1 MSASDKSKVSLFG
14 LGTGVVA
21 CVLIGSIGM
30 AIPNAIPAYLAAL
43 GLVRHFSEAQA
54 GLIGL
59 ADIGGI
65 TLGSF
70 GCAVLPGLVK
80 QLNWRRT
87 ILLGMLLA
95 LIANS
100 FSAFAPSLQS
110 LLALRL
116 IAGLGCGMAM
126 AVVYAVMAEGDA
138 ARNLGVFTVAQLGAG
153 WLAVMAM
160 GEVSAAFGAYGLF
173 GLITAGVL
181 VAIAV
186 TSFVPT
192 ATTRRSLALTSGKPS
207 VGRVSALG
215 WAGIG
220 SVVLFYCGV
229 VAVYSYFVYMGAAW
243 GVPQAVADSSAA
255 YVLFAGMFGGGAAA
269 IIGSRFGFVKPMV
282 IGFAG
287 LLATTAAFFI
297 LTPVQGFI
305 PLAMLFGFCFS
316 YVLNYQFEAVVTVD
330 PTSSTAM
337 FVNVAALVGFSV
349 GPAIGGALAT
359 ADFRLVNG
367 TALLLMALSM
377 AVVLWTVSRSRAK
390 DKRATIPLKIAN
402 TLVNPRAYAEHDGID
417 TIFADLRKANPLGLA
432 HPDKYDPFWV
442 ATRYSDIQEI
452 ERNTDVFSN
461 AAGSSILFDRASVA
475 YSVDVFGE
483 PNVTRS
489 LVDIDG
495 REHKDLRM
503 VAFSRF
509 APKSIKDLEANIR
522 LIARES
528 IAEMRGKGGSCDFAQ
543 DVGWVY
549 PLRVVMETL
558 GIPRKDEGFMLHT
571 AHMLHAAND
580 PDMNTSGT
588 DATSAEAMRMIDEGM
603 KDLHDYFEEATHR
616 LRANPDDTLTS
627 LIANAKIDG
636 DYMTPR
642 QLHGYY
648 TIAATAGH
656 DTTAF
661 TISTSMWVLAQ
672 RPDLLARLKANPAD
686 IPLFVEE
693 AIRWATPV
701 KSFMRTALADVTVA
715 GQQIRKGDWIM
726 LAYQSANRDEAVFAD
741 PFTFSID
748 RPRITSLTFGT
759 GPHVCLGQHLAR
771 MEMRVLWEELL
782 PLLAEV
788 SLNGTPRRTI
798 SNFVCGPKDVPILY
812 HWDEAVVEQGAPSAP
827 LPA

>member
-1 MSASDKSKVSLFG
+1 MTTPAKSSTHWFG
-14 LGTGVVA
+14 LAPGVIA

-30 AIPNAIPAYLAAL
+30 ALPNAIPAYLAAL
-43 GLVRHFSEAQA
+43 GLVRHLSEAQT
-54 GLIGL
+54 GLVGL

-80 QLNWRRT
+80 RLNWRRT
-87 ILLGMLLA
+87 IFLGLLLA
-95 LIANS
+95 LVADALSI
-100 FSAFAPSLQS
+100 FATSLPE
-110 LLALRL
+110 LLVLRP
-116 IAGLGCGMAM
+116 IAGFGCGMAM

-153 WLAVMAM
+153 WLAVLAM
-160 GEVSAAFGAYGLF
+160 GEVSTTFGAYGLF
-173 GLITAGVL
+173 GLITAGILAALAFTRL
-181 VAIAV
+181 V
-186 TSFVPT
+186 PP
-192 ATTRRSLALTSGKPS
+192 ATTRRSLAITSGKPS

-229 VAVYSYFVYMGAAW
+229 VAVYSYIVYMGAAW

-269 IIGSRFGFVKPMV
+269 VIGSRFGFVKPMV

-287 LLATTAAFFI
+287 LLATTSAFFVF
-297 LTPVQGFI
+297 TPVQGFI

-377 AVVLWTVSRSRAK
+377 AVVLWTVARSRAK
-390 DKRATIPLKIAN
+390 DRRATIPLKVAN
-402 TLVNPRAYAEHDGID
+402 TLVNPRAYAEQDGID
-417 TIFADLRKANPLGLA
+417 AIFTELRKTNPLGLA

-442 ATRYSDIQEI
+442 ATRYNDIQEI

-475 YSVDVFGE
+475 YSIDVFGE

-503 VAFSRF
+503 IAFPRF
-509 APKSIKDLEANIR
+509 APKSIKELEGKIR
-522 LIARES
+522 VIARES
-528 IAEMRGKGGSCDFAQ
+528 IAEMRAYGGHCDFAQ
-543 DVGWVY
+543 DVAWVY

-558 GIPRKDEGFMLHT
+558 GIPREDEGFMLHT

-603 KDLHDYFEEATHR
+603 KDLHDYFESATHR

-627 LIANAKIDG
+627 LIANAKVNG
-636 DYMTPR
+636 EYLTPR

-661 TISTSMWVLAQ
+661 TTSTSMWVLAQ
-672 RPDLLARLKANPAD
+672 RPDLVARLQANPAD

-715 GQQIRKGDWIM
+715 GQHIRKGDWIM
-726 LAYQSANRDEAVFAD
+726 LAYQSANRDEAVFPD
-741 PFTFSID
+741 PFAFDID
-748 RPRITSLTFGT
+748 RPRVTSLTFGT

-788 SLNGTPRRTI
+788 RLNGTPRRTI
-798 SNFVCGPKDVPILY
+798 SNFVCGPKDVPIAY
-812 HWDEAVVEQGAPSAP
+812 RWQEASA
-827 LPA
+827 LISA

>member
-1 MSASDKSKVSLFG
+1 MSASDKPNARLLG
-14 LGTGVVA
+14 LSPGMIA

-30 AIPNAIPAYLAAL
+30 AVPNAIPAYLAAL
-43 GLVRHFSEAQA
+43 GLVSHFNEAQT
-54 GLIGL
+54 GLVGL

-65 TLGSF
+65 TVGSF
-70 GCAVLPGLVK
+70 ACAVLPQVVK
-80 QLNWRRT
+80 RLNWRRT
-87 ILLGMLLA
+87 ILIGMLLA
-95 LIANS
+95 LIANAL
-100 FSAFAPSLQS
+100 SAFAPSLQT

-116 IAGLGCGMAM
+116 IAGLGCGMAI

-138 ARNLGVFTVAQLGAG
+138 ARNLGVFTVAQLGMG
-153 WLAVMAM
+153 WLAVMAI
-160 GEVSAAFGAYGLF
+160 GAVSAQFGALGLF
-173 GLITAGVL
+173 GLITAATLLAVAASAL
-181 VAIAV
+181 V
-186 TSFVPT
+186 PP
-192 ATTRRSLALTSGKPS
+192 ATTRRSLALTSGKPA

-229 VAVYSYFVYMGAAW
+229 VAVYSYIVYMGAAW

-255 YVLFAGMFGGGAAA
+255 YVLFAGMFGGAAAA

-287 LLATTAAFFI
+287 LLAATALFF
-297 LTPVQGFI
+297 LYTPVQGFI

-359 ADFRLVNG
+359 ADFRVVNG
-367 TALLLMALSM
+367 MALLLMALSM

-390 DKRATIPLKIAN
+390 DKRATIPVAIAN
-402 TLVNPRAYAEHDGID
+402 TLVDPRAYAAHDGID
-417 TIFADLRKANPLGLA
+417 AIFTDLRANNPLGFA

-442 ATRYSDIQEI
+442 ATRYADIQEI

-475 YSVDVFGE
+475 YSIDVFGE

-503 VAFSRF
+503 IAFPRF
-509 APKSIKDLEANIR
+509 APRSIKDLEAKIR
-522 LIARES
+522 VIARES
-528 IAEMRGKGGSCDFAQ
+528 IAEMRAHGGSCDFAQ
-543 DVGWVY
+543 DVAWVY

-558 GIPRKDEGFMLHT
+558 GIPREDEGFMLHT

-580 PDMNTSGT
+580 PDMNSSGT

-603 KDLHDYFEEATHR
+603 KDLHDYFESATHR
-616 LRANPDDTLTS
+616 LRAEPDDTLTS
-627 LIANAKIDG
+627 LIANAKVNG
-636 DYMTPR
+636 EYLTPR

-661 TISTSMWVLAQ
+661 TTSASMWVLAQ
-672 RPDLLARLKANPAD
+672 RPDLVARLKANPAD

-693 AIRWATPV
+693 TIRWATPV

-715 GQQIRKGDWIM
+715 GHQIRKGDWIM
-726 LAYQSANRDEAVFAD
+726 LAYQSANRDEAVFLD
-741 PFTFSID
+741 PFTFNID
-748 RPRITSLTFGT
+748 RPRVTSLTFGT

-788 SLNGTPRRTI
+788 NLNGTPRRTI
-798 SNFVCGPKDVPILY
+798 SNFVCGPKDVPITYRWENSLA
-812 HWDEAVVEQGAPSAP
+812 E